1 MSEYSKGYAD
11 GYNRALD
18 DITARMKKF
27 YGHLNGNTVGGS
39 VSYHI
44 DQIAKE
50 MREKYESKP
59 AEGV

>member
-1 MSEYSKGYAD
+1 MSVAMSEYSKGYAD

-18 DITARMKKF
+18 DMTQRLKK
-27 YGHLNGNTVGGS
+27 YYDALKSGL

-50 MREKYESKP
+50 MREK
-59 AEGV
+59 V